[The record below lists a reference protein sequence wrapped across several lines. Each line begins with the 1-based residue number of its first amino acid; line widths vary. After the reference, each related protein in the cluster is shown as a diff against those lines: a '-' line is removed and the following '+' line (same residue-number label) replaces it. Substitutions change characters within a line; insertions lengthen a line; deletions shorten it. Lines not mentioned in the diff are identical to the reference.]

1 MEESIAGAELQS
13 EAAGQIASAAAKLDI
28 PTIIQVMNA
37 HLDVSRV
44 QSCASQALADLAD
57 ENEVKDKIV
66 AAGGLEAI
74 CRALHRHRS
83 VAETQVM

>member
-1 MEESIAGAELQS
+1 MRATPAQAFGVPLNDVEESIAGAELQS

-44 QSCASQALADLAD
+44 QVTSTFSLTHSGVHDSLRL
-57 ENEVKDKIV
+57 V
-66 AAGGLEAI
+66 
-74 CRALHRHRS
+74 
-83 VAETQVM
+83 